1 MTKVS
6 RRCPACHGE
15 VMLDD
20 EKEFGFCE
28 QCGAKIM
35 LDDPAAM
42 ISDTA
47 DPEAPAFSGSAAPDM
62 SDTGASDSTEA
73 SAGAVESAEA
83 ATACSAETNSAGS
96 GESTC
101 EADTGTAETAVSID
115 TPAVKDS
122 FDAPAF
128 SSAPTTSVSAETSA
142 LLVSANRSFEDRNFA
157 QAHDQYTKVL
167 AAFPDSYEAI
177 YRDAICSVYLAA
189 PDTLDADTFADA
201 MASAA
206 RAQEECP
213 ITGGKSYVDISA
225 AKDLDITNMLISM
238 FSAGQASD
246 TTQSCLDNCR
256 KAYDGWLKI
265 AAFAHAAAA
274 YIEKESLKESALSS
288 AVDFCDLIKN
298 KQMSYLAG
306 METDKDGVSKPV
318 YKTYT
323 PDASISSR
331 FSKLRAELADTFNN
345 LPSRVAKIND
355 LKINIQNISG
365 TVSELREQSRGKTS
379 ELTSA
384 SKSFWKDHP
393 QQRKERFYM
402 QAKSLLILAVAAI
415 IGVFVY
421 IIKQPLY
428 AALALLAGL
437 IVTVVKIC
445 RDTRKYDDK
454 VLSLEVK
461 LLQSDLDFINSKL
474 SVEESALK
482 EKQKALAEFEKT
494 NL

>member
-47 DPEAPAFSGSAAPDM
+47 DREAPNSTGSAAPDM
-62 SDTGASDSTEA
+62 SDTGASDST
-73 SAGAVESAEA
+73 GALADSFESAEF
-83 ATACSAETNSAGS
+83 ATACSAET
-96 GESTC
+96 
-101 EADTGTAETAVSID
+101 DTTA
-115 TPAVKDS
+115 
-122 FDAPAF
+122 
-128 SSAPTTSVSAETSA
+128 SVSAETSA

-189 PDTLDADTFADA
+189 PDVLDADAFADA
-201 MASAA
+201 MDSAA

-288 AVDFCDLIKN
+288 AVEFCDLIKN

-306 METDKDGVSKPV
+306 METDKDGGSKPV

-402 QAKSLLILAVAAI
+402 QAKSLIILAVAAGV
-415 IGVFVY
+415 GVFAY
-421 IIKQPLY
+421 LIKQPLY
-428 AALALLAGL
+428 AALALLTGL